1 MENFVFAKN
10 NKNANQNTTFAL
22 TNFSSN
28 KTKRSLLS
36 KANTMLNLYTYLCK
50 TLEFVSKTENMLRCV
65 VVYRIMTDFFS

>member
-1 MENFVFAKN
+1 
-10 NKNANQNTTFAL
+10 
-22 TNFSSN
+22 
-28 KTKRSLLS
+28 LLS